1 MANITIPGLPAAAAF
16 TGSEL
21 IVLSQAGIMS
31 SITAA
36 LLAAYVVP
44 FASELT
50 GFIKDFAGAAVP
62 AGYLLCP
69 TAQTN
74 VSRTTYAN
82 LFTAIGTTW
91 GAGDGSTTFGIPWFP
106 ADYAAVQANGN
117 LGSQSIGQVVSHTHP
132 LPLTLASVSGFA
144 GGAVQ
149 PVYLGGGVTSLAT
162 GGAANL
168 SAGVRVLKIIKF

>member
-1 MANITIPGLPAAAAF
+1 MANITIAGLPAAAAF

-106 ADYAAVQANGN
+106 ADYAAVQANSNVGT
-117 LGSQSIGQVVSHTHP
+117 QSV
-132 LPLTLASVSGFA
+132 
-144 GGAVQ
+144 GAVISHLHNI
-149 PVYLGGGVTSLAT
+149 PNALRAVPSYSSSKYSFRWHSLSRADR
-162 GGAANL
+162 NDKHSRL
-168 SAGVRVLKIIKF
+168 